1 MKNRLTLGQADSL
14 RAYAGVPLVDY
25 QHYQRHNNSEHL
37 FLARNAAVAAAQQG
51 EPRLLRATTGLQM
64 SAPVIPAAVAS
75 VISRR
80 PNPKRACALSCF
92 V

>member
-14 RAYAGVPLVDY
+14 KAYAGVPLVD
-25 QHYQRHNNSEHL
+25 YQRHNNSEHL
-37 FLARNAAVAAAQQG
+37 FLARNAAGAAAQQR
-51 EPRLLRATTGLQM
+51 EPRLLRATTGLQT

-80 PNPKRACALSCF
+80 PNPKRVCALSCF